1 MSTAPA
7 FIQQLFDSNGR
18 PLSGGKLSTFVGG
31 STNLPKELYSDKAL
45 TTQLPNPLIADG
57 SGYLPQ
63 YFMTSGAYKFECETS
78 DNVLLWTRDWIE
90 ASASSTSGASEYKV
104 KVDQFDTAE
113 YLVDKVVSS
122 DGIDVVL
129 YTGTTRKLEIKSKG
143 QSKVNA
149 GDALGYLNQKFA
161 DTSSIK
167 WSEVANKMT
176 ANVEVSAISATIP
189 GDRKTVVDV
198 EDLDAPGYLA
208 DKIVAGTGPVTVT
221 AEESGLHKQLHINV
235 FGQGDVGTGGYVNT
249 MYVANAIHSLAP
261 NMIVRSELVVLFVPI
276 NSIQVNLTSKFG
288 AFINQGGSGTLRYT
302 LRDEQY
308 RLIANSIFVT
318 NPSPQVFLE
327 LICGNIQ
334 NPVTGTPLTNYK
346 LDMGGRYYLGI
357 NWDANGLQLLGD
369 DAIQNN
375 NIQPYSA
382 YKVDNLTSI
391 PNQLTGGGENKMRP
405 FIRLLTP
412 EGV

>member
-90 ASASSTSGASEYKV
+90 ASGSSTSGASEYKV

-149 GDALGYLNQKFA
+149 GDALGYLNQKFT

-198 EDLDAPGYLA
+198 EDLDVPGYLV
-208 DKIVAGTGPVTVT
+208 DKIAAGVGPVTVT
-221 AEESGLHKQLHINV
+221 VEQAGQHKQLHVNV
-235 FGQGDVGTGGYVNT
+235 FDVGKVSVSENDSYDYLSKKLIAGAGITITSASDLAGEKLIINSRTNFWGPIT
-249 MYVANAIHSLAP
+249 YVASDYTVVDGDAYIGVRGNFSSLTLPTASAQYEGRKVV
-261 NMIVRSELVVLFVPI
+261 IV
-276 NSIQVNLTSKFG
+276 G
-288 AFINQGGSGTLRYT
+288 
-302 LRDEQY
+302 
-308 RLIANSIFVT
+308 
-318 NPSPQVFLE
+318 
-327 LICGNIQ
+327 
-334 NPVTGTPLTNYK
+334 
-346 LDMGGRYYLGI
+346 LGI
-357 NWDANGLQLLGD
+357 GYGCTVVAATGSVVGGNTVVANYSKVEV
-369 DAIQNN
+369 ICFNN
-375 NIQPYSA
+375 GSSW
-382 YKVDNLTSI
+382 VWVS
-391 PNQLTGGGENKMRP
+391 
-405 FIRLLTP
+405 
-412 EGV
+412 V